1 MNQLKV
7 LIKIMMFQDWGING
21 FSNKIE
27 ESMEK
32 RKLKSIL
39 MMIVFMMCLC
49 CYLIL
54 TYSILLRNK
63 LEDSNCQDVLFK
75 LSNIIVSVA
84 IFLLAMYKADN
95 GFFNVNNNSMLRTLP
110 ISPKSI
116 IAAKIISILIASYI
130 LIILCVIP
138 SIYIYYFYN
147 PSRVITFYL
156 ISLVCIIITPFL
168 PMALGI
174 MVGMIIKYFK
184 ISNEKK
190 GRILISIVSIL
201 LLFMMVSSMKVD
213 NMLRVI
219 INKGAAIVNN
229 IALYYRAA
237 QYFADAIS
245 KFKLIALI
253 KYILI
258 NSASLTL
265 VSKIIISN
273 YNKITE
279 IYDKRNKITS

>member
-1 MNQLKV
+1 
-7 LIKIMMFQDWGING
+7 
-21 FSNKIE
+21 
-27 ESMEK
+27 
-32 RKLKSIL
+32 
-39 MMIVFMMCLC
+39 
-49 CYLIL
+49 
-54 TYSILLRNK
+54 
-63 LEDSNCQDVLFK
+63 
-75 LSNIIVSVA
+75 
-84 IFLLAMYKADN
+84 
-95 GFFNVNNNSMLRTLP
+95 
-110 ISPKSI
+110 
-116 IAAKIISILIASYI
+116 
-130 LIILCVIP
+130 
-138 SIYIYYFYN
+138 
-147 PSRVITFYL
+147 
-156 ISLVCIIITPFL
+156 
-168 PMALGI
+168 MALGI

-201 LLFMMVSSMKVD
+201 LLFMMLSSMKVD

-219 INKGAAIVNN
+219 INKGAAIVN

-258 NSASLTL
+258 NFASLTL

>member
-1 MNQLKV
+1 
-7 LIKIMMFQDWGING
+7 
-21 FSNKIE
+21 
-27 ESMEK
+27 
-32 RKLKSIL
+32 
-39 MMIVFMMCLC
+39 
-49 CYLIL
+49 
-54 TYSILLRNK
+54 
-63 LEDSNCQDVLFK
+63 
-75 LSNIIVSVA
+75 
-84 IFLLAMYKADN
+84 
-95 GFFNVNNNSMLRTLP
+95 
-110 ISPKSI
+110 
-116 IAAKIISILIASYI
+116 
-130 LIILCVIP
+130 
-138 SIYIYYFYN
+138 
-147 PSRVITFYL
+147 
-156 ISLVCIIITPFL
+156 
-168 PMALGI
+168 MALGI